1 MSMLMSEKE
10 IFSMA
15 MEIEKSGKAFYNTIV
30 NSAPDDET
38 KELFTFLAGEEQR
51 HFNYFKDLSKQS
63 GNLIIQS
70 EAWEEI
76 SEYIKATTDSR
87 FFIGEDKAIRSAE
100 GAKDIKEAVDIA
112 ISFEKDTLLFFYELL
127 SVTPEGSKDAAQ
139 KIVDEE
145 KRHILMLAEKR
156 KNLQ

>member
-1 MSMLMSEKE
+1 MSMLMSEQE

-30 NSAPDDET
+30 GSAPDEKT
-38 KELFTFLAGEEQR
+38 RELFSFLAGEEQR
-51 HFNYFKDLSKQS
+51 HFDYFQKLSKMS
-63 GNLIIQS
+63 GNLIIQD
-70 EAWEEI
+70 EDWQDI

-87 FFIGEDKAIRSAE
+87 FFIGEDKAIQA
-100 GAKDIKEAVDIA
+100 AKNVNGIEEAINIA

-127 SVTPEGSKDAAQ
+127 NVTPEGSKDAAQ

-145 KRHILMLAEKR
+145 KRHILLLTEKR
-156 KNLQ
+156 KELT